1 MISWFVDGRDGDY
14 ALAFMDGV
22 LSSYCNA
29 SAARALTRMPRFY
42 LDSDDGKTSM
52 TEHSRSRLHGP
63 TRGATGSR
71 SYPPGNRQGRTAGRR
86 EPRLYHY
93 RSRRQRAGAPG
104 HTFPPGRKARL
115 ALPSLRALSIATF
128 KYVNERRSVSQS
140 GMILGGHGPAP
151 PPLPDTF
158 NRRPNSP
165 LGRRFFCLCHI
176 ETETLPA
183 PAFALPR
190 LAHRA
195 MLVRPGGE
203 LAFSAAREVSS

>member
-1 MISWFVDGRDGDY
+1 
-14 ALAFMDGV
+14 MDGV

-128 KYVNERRSVSQS
+128 KYVNERRSAARNHQPVWNDPGRSRP
-140 GMILGGHGPAP
+140 LAAAFAGHLQPTAE
-151 PPLPDTF
+151 LSS
-158 NRRPNSP
+158 RPSV
-165 LGRRFFCLCHI
+165 FCLCHI